1 MGAFFMRTR
10 EKREYL
16 EAIRSRYHQAG
27 KREKKIILDEFC
39 LVCEYNRK
47 YAIRVLKNVS
57 PKVHKL
63 RRKNP
68 GRPSKYNEPILYD
81 VLHKIWLIMNLPCSK
96 RLKAALPF
104 WLPFYETFFHVI
116 LHPRQM
122 TLLLR
127 ISASTIDRLLKHL
140 RASSH
145 KWGLSTTK
153 PGSLLKR
160 HIPIA
165 TDQWDELRPGYLEA
179 DTVAHCGTSA
189 DGTFVFTINCIDM
202 ATSWREQRAV
212 FGKGELGV
220 LKRLREIEQ
229 DLPFPIRGFDCDN
242 GSEFLNW
249 HLLKYFTHRKRP
261 VKFTRSRP
269 YKKND
274 NAHVEEKNWTLV
286 RQYIGYQRMAQP
298 HLANELNALY
308 TSEWRMMMNFFIPS
322 TKLLEKRREG
332 GKIIKRYDT
341 PKTPYQRIMEH
352 PLIAPKTKRKLKQI
366 FEALNPFVLQSAVQK
381 KIKHL
386 VRQAD
391 PLPKYVRKTAV
402 EK

>member
-1 MGAFFMRTR
+1 MRPS

-16 EAIRSRYHQAG
+16 EAIRSRYHRAG
-27 KREKKIILDEFC
+27 KLEKKTILDEFC

-57 PKVHKL
+57 PKVRQL
-63 RRKNP
+63 RRLRP
-68 GRPSKYNEPILYD
+68 GRPSTYHDPVVFD
-81 VLHKIWLIMNLPCSK
+81 VLHKIWLVMNLPCSK
-96 RLKAALPF
+96 RLKAALPL
-104 WLPFYETFFHVI
+104 WLPYYEQYFKVI
-116 LHPRQM
+116 VHPRQ
-122 TLLLR
+122 TKLLMH

-165 TDQWDELRPGYLEA
+165 IDQWDESRPGYLEA

-189 DGTFVFTINCIDM
+189 DGTFVFTLNCIDM
-202 ATSWREQRAV
+202 ATGWREQRAT
-212 FGKGELGV
+212 FGKGEVGI
-220 LKRLREIEQ
+220 LKALKDVEAT
-229 DLPFPIRGFDCDN
+229 LPFKIRGFDCDN
-242 GSEFLNW
+242 GTEFLNW
-249 HLLKYFTHRKRP
+249 PILKYFTHRKRP

-269 YKKND
+269 YQKND

-286 RQYIGYQRMAQP
+286 RQYIGYQRMAKPQ
-298 HLANELNALY
+298 LAEELNALY
-308 TSEWRMMMNFFIPS
+308 RSEWRMMMNFFIPS
-322 TKLLEKRREG
+322 TKLLSKRREG
-332 GKIIKRYDT
+332 EHIIKRYDM
-341 PKTPYQRIMEH
+341 PKTPYQRVIEH
-352 PLIAPKTKRKLKQI
+352 PLINPKTKRRLTQL
-366 FEALNPFVLQSAVQK
+366 FESLNPFVLQHAVDK

-386 VRQAD
+386 TKQAE
-391 PLPKYVRKTAV
+391 PLPRYVRKQAV

>member
-1 MGAFFMRTR
+1 MRPR

-16 EAIRSRYHQAG
+16 EAIRSRYHRAG
-27 KREKKIILDEFC
+27 KREKKSILDEFC

-47 YAIRVLKNVS
+47 YAIRVLKIVS
-57 PKVHKL
+57 TKVHKL
-63 RRKNP
+63 RIRRC
-68 GRPSKYNEPILYD
+68 GRPSEYHDPVIFD
-81 VLHKIWLIMNLPCSK
+81 VLQKIWQVINLPCSK
-96 RLKAALPF
+96 RLKAALPL
-104 WLPFYETFFHVI
+104 WLPFYENYFRTT
-116 LHPRQM
+116 LTTKQT

-127 ISASTIDRLLKHL
+127 ISASTIDRLLKPL

-153 PGSLLKR
+153 PGSLLKK

-165 TDQWDELRPGYLEA
+165 TDQWDESRPGYLEA
-179 DTVAHCGTSA
+179 DSVAHCGTST
-189 DGTFVFTINCIDM
+189 DGTYVVTINCIDM
-202 ATSWREQRAV
+202 ATGWREQRAV

-220 LKRLREIEQ
+220 LKALQ
-229 DLPFPIRGFDCDN
+229 DVEKSLPFPIRGFDCDN

-249 HLLKYFTHRKRP
+249 HILKYFTNRKRP
-261 VKFTRSRP
+261 VKYTRSRP

-286 RQYIGYQRMAQP
+286 RQYIGYQRMALP
-298 HLANELNALY
+298 ALADELNELY

-322 TKLLEKRREG
+322 TKLIEKRREG
-332 GKIIKRYDT
+332 GSIIKRYDT
-341 PKTPYQRIMEH
+341 PKTPYQRVSEH
-352 PLIAPKTKRKLKQI
+352 PMIAPKTKRMLKQL
-366 FEALNPFVLQSAVQK
+366 FESLNPFVLQSAVRK

-386 VRQAD
+386 VQQAE
-391 PLPKYVRKTAV
+391 PLPLYIRKQVV

>member
-1 MGAFFMRTR
+1 MRPS

-16 EAIRSRYHQAG
+16 EAIRSRYHRAG
-27 KREKKIILDEFC
+27 KLEKKTILDEFC

-57 PKVHKL
+57 PKVRQL
-63 RRKNP
+63 RRLRP
-68 GRPSKYNEPILYD
+68 GRPSTYHDPVVFD
-81 VLHKIWLIMNLPCSK
+81 VLHKIWLVMNLPCSK
-96 RLKAALPF
+96 RLKAALPL
-104 WLPFYETFFHVI
+104 WLPYYEQYFKVI
-116 LHPRQM
+116 VHPRQ
-122 TLLLR
+122 TKLLMH

-165 TDQWDELRPGYLEA
+165 TDQWDESRPGYLEA

-189 DGTFVFTINCIDM
+189 DGTFVFTLNCIDM
-202 ATSWREQRAV
+202 ATGWREQRAT
-212 FGKGELGV
+212 FGKGEVGI
-220 LKRLREIEQ
+220 LKALKDVEAT
-229 DLPFPIRGFDCDN
+229 LPFKIRGFDCDN
-242 GSEFLNW
+242 GTEFLNW
-249 HLLKYFTHRKRP
+249 PILKYFTHRKRP

-269 YKKND
+269 YQKND

-286 RQYIGYQRMAQP
+286 RQYIGYQRMAKPQ
-298 HLANELNALY
+298 LAEELNALY
-308 TSEWRMMMNFFIPS
+308 RSEWRMMMNFFIPS
-322 TKLLEKRREG
+322 TKLLSKRREG
-332 GKIIKRYDT
+332 EHIIKRYDM
-341 PKTPYQRIMEH
+341 PKTPYQRVIEH
-352 PLIAPKTKRKLKQI
+352 PLINPKTKRRLTQL
-366 FEALNPFVLQSAVQK
+366 FESLNPFVLQHAVDK

-386 VRQAD
+386 TKQAE
-391 PLPKYVRKTAV
+391 PLPRYVRKQAV

>member
-1 MGAFFMRTR
+1 MKPS
-10 EKREYL
+10 EKKEYL
-16 EAIRSRYHQAG
+16 AAIRARYHRAG
-27 KREKKIILDEFC
+27 KREKKTILDEFC

-57 PKVHKL
+57 SKVHKL
-63 RRKNP
+63 HRNNP
-68 GRPSKYNEPILYD
+68 GRPSKYHDPIIFD
-81 VLHKIWLIMNLPCSK
+81 VLHKIWLVMNLPCSK

-104 WLPFYETFFHVI
+104 WLPYYEQFFKI
-116 LHPRQM
+116 IIHPRQM
-122 TLLLR
+122 TLLLG

-165 TDQWDELRPGYLEA
+165 TDQWDESRPGYLEA

-202 ATSWREQRAV
+202 ATTWREQRAT

-220 LKRLREIEQ
+220 LKALKDIELS
-229 DLPFPIRGFDCDN
+229 LPFRIKGFDCDN

-249 HLLKYFTHRKRP
+249 HLLKYFTHRKNP

-298 HLANELNALY
+298 HLADELNALY
-308 TSEWRMMMNFFIPS
+308 TSEWRMMMNYFIPS

-332 GKIIKRYDT
+332 EKIIKRYDV
-341 PKTPYQRIMEH
+341 PKTPYQRVMEH
-352 PLIAPKTKRKLKQI
+352 SMIVPKTKRKLKQI
-366 FEALNPFVLQSAVQK
+366 FESLNPFVLQRAVEK

-386 VRQAD
+386 VIQAE
-391 PLPKYVRKTAV
+391 PLPQFVRKQVT
-402 EK
+402 KK

>member
-1 MGAFFMRTR
+1 MRPS

-16 EAIRSRYHQAG
+16 EAIRSRYHRAG
-27 KREKKIILDEFC
+27 KLEKKTILDEFC

-57 PKVHKL
+57 PNVHKL
-63 RRKNP
+63 RRSKP
-68 GRPSKYNEPILYD
+68 GRPSKYHDPVIFD
-81 VLHKIWLIMNLPCSK
+81 VLQKVWQVMNLPCSK
-96 RLKAALPF
+96 RLKAALPL
-104 WLPFYETFFHVI
+104 WLPYYEQYFKVM
-116 LHPRQM
+116 LHPRQ
-122 TLLLR
+122 TKLLLC
-127 ISASTIDRLLKHL
+127 ISASTIDRMLKHM

-160 HIPIA
+160 HIAIA
-165 TDQWDELRPGYLEA
+165 TDQWDESRPGYLEV
-179 DTVAHCGTSA
+179 DTVAHCGTSGE
-189 DGTFVFTINCIDM
+189 GTFVFTLNCIDM
-202 ATSWREQRAV
+202 ATGWREQRAM

-220 LKRLREIEQ
+220 VKALKDVESS
-229 DLPFPIRGFDCDN
+229 LPFRIKGFDCDN
-242 GSEFLNW
+242 GTEFLNW
-249 HLLKYFTHRKRP
+249 HLLKYFTHRKNP

-269 YKKND
+269 YQKND

-298 HLANELNALY
+298 HLADELNALY

-332 GKIIKRYDT
+332 EKIIKRYDT
-341 PKTPYQRIMEH
+341 PKTPYQRVIDH
-352 PLIAPKTKRKLKQI
+352 PLIAPKTKRMLKQV
-366 FEALNPFVLQSAVQK
+366 FEALNPFVLQHAVER

-386 VRQAD
+386 TKQAE
-391 PLPKYVRKTAV
+391 PLPRYVRKRAV

>member
-1 MGAFFMRTR
+1 MRPS

-16 EAIRSRYHQAG
+16 EAIRSRYHRAG
-27 KREKKIILDEFC
+27 KLEKKTILDEFC

-47 YAIRVLKNVS
+47 YAIRVLKIVS
-57 PKVHKL
+57 PKVHTL
-63 RRKNP
+63 RQRHP
-68 GRPSKYNEPILYD
+68 GRPSKYHDPVIFD
-81 VLHKIWLIMNLPCSK
+81 VLQNLWQVMNLPCST
-96 RLKAALPF
+96 RLKAALPL
-104 WLPFYETFFHVI
+104 WLPYYEQYYKVM
-116 LHPRQM
+116 LHPRQ
-122 TLLLR
+122 TILLLR
-127 ISASTIDRLLKHL
+127 ISASTIDRLLTHL

-165 TDQWDELRPGYLEA
+165 TDQWDESRPGYLEA
-179 DTVAHCGTSA
+179 DSVAHCGISA

-202 ATSWREQRAV
+202 ATGWREQRAV

-220 LKRLREIEQ
+220 LKALQ
-229 DLPFPIRGFDCDN
+229 DVERCLPFPIRGFDCDN

-249 HLLKYFTHRKRP
+249 HILKYFTHRKRP

-269 YKKND
+269 YQKND

-298 HLANELNALY
+298 HLADELNALY

-322 TKLLEKRREG
+322 TKLMEKRREG
-332 GKIIKRYDT
+332 EKIIKRYDT
-341 PKTPYQRIMEH
+341 PKTPYQRVAEH
-352 PLIAPKTKRKLKQI
+352 PMIDPKTKRKLKQL
-366 FEALNPFVLQSAVQK
+366 FESLNPFILQHMVQK

-386 VRQAD
+386 VRQAE
-391 PLPKYVRKTAV
+391 PLPRYVRKHVV